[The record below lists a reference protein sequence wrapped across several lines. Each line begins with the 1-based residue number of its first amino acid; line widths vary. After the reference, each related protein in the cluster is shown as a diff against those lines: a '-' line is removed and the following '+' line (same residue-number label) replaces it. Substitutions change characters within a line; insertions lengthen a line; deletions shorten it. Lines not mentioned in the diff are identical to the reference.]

1 MKIIRGEAKS
11 NNEEE
16 SRMLGISKSSKNEQL
31 RKEDCGW
38 SAKKRNKKN
47 KIETIKNNKGE
58 ELWKLQ
64 RWQRGEIGKSKNCL
78 IKNKNYYVKNTSW
91 KEEERNNSK

>member
-31 RKEDCGW
+31 RKEDCG
-38 SAKKRNKKN
+38 
-47 KIETIKNNKGE
+47 
-58 ELWKLQ
+58 
-64 RWQRGEIGKSKNCL
+64 
-78 IKNKNYYVKNTSW
+78 
-91 KEEERNNSK
+91 